1 MANLIQSIVNFISSG
16 GFSSGSAKSTTN
28 SGGSKSSSGSVP
40 SASKG
45 SAKAT
50 STAYKTNTSTGG
62 TTKKS
67 GSNAGTGS
75 TGGGTGSSSNGRTA
89 NSATRQN
96 YLADYAVKTATE
108 RAKTI
113 VDDDSSKKDKLKGYS
128 QLEWEAD
135 EAKKK
140 AQKAEV
146 DYGAALEKYGYDAS
160 APQVKA
166 AKSYLDDA
174 LRDAKIFSAAADK
187 EKQMPHRVSDTVKG
201 AAKQYG
207 AGLINTAGT
216 LYEGGT
222 RGAEAQYEREREEL
236 RQRLDNAQKVYDETA
251 AKYNG
256 DTENPN
262 VKAAQATVDD
272 IKRDIGVYT
281 GVLEND
287 SLQETTKRIYD
298 KADAIN
304 ASAAEDIS
312 RAKDGLG
319 KIGQFAVDAGV
330 AGAQLLGD
338 AALGAVTGGGA
349 MLPLVARSFGAG
361 ASEARNNGASY
372 EKQVLYG
379 AASTATEVAFE
390 KVTNGLA
397 GIYGKGAADELVEKA
412 IGKLANTDAGRT
424 VLRAL
429 AGMGG
434 EAAEEFATSAIAP
447 LLQTIYNGQSIG
459 ESYSDEQI
467 TDWLYDA
474 LIGGVLGG
482 AGSIASIASGQ
493 DARANAALRA
503 AQEAQEAPA
512 VAGGEITP
520 VTEQTTQNEPQSEF
534 NTQEQQAPIE
544 QVATSDVSAP
554 AQSVIEPTQAQ
565 TTAETTM
572 GAGPIRERGGSANIR
587 TNQNVEQE
595 LRGSFEEAP
604 EMYTQLTNAEVQ
616 KKADAIMS
624 EGFERARTKVE
635 QALGAAKTGYKLA
648 PEYAVAAQ
656 SVANELTRRG
666 DLDGARHI
674 MSDVI
679 AEFTAAGQFAQIGR
693 MIRRADPVT
702 KTLSIQKLVERLN
715 ENLTKGQLRK
725 NRNLGRGDDSGKII
739 VSDELLERYANAPDD
754 ATRDAVMEEIEQTI
768 ADQIPATF
776 REKFTA
782 MRYLNMLGNFKTQGR
797 NITGNTI
804 SLVSTVAKRKVQA
817 VAELATAA
825 ATGGKY
831 ERNTSLVT
839 SPELRKLAKEDFELV
854 KEDVKGDTKY
864 TDVARQANKGIEEK
878 RTVFGSGKNSET
890 LTRLVSQAASKAT
903 GKEIHID
910 VKRNIYENGRRLTNW
925 AMEAGDEVFLK
936 FHYAD
941 ALAGYLQAHGVTAEK
956 WNEMVAEA
964 DNKPTKSMELERP
977 IANGTVVKA
986 LDRGNYG
993 YVQSYNPS
1001 TNTYAVRFVSHSG
1014 AEATVNLAA
1023 DKVQSTKAA
1032 TIKEAQKAARQNLSF
1047 VEKAREFAKREAQEA
1062 TFRDDNA
1069 VSRFVENIDKN
1080 WDNGEHGKLGSAAK
1094 VATQGIMPFRK
1105 TPANVA
1111 VRAVEYSPLGVG
1123 KAIIDGIMTTQGKA
1137 NAADVINDISKAA
1150 TGSVLAIAG
1159 YMLAARGIARGSE
1172 DDDELAAFQST
1183 QGQMD
1188 YSIKIGDTYVSL
1200 AQFAPNAVPFFMGVK
1215 LQELLDESDGIFS
1228 TDDITAI
1235 LSCISDPMLEMSML
1249 SGINDAFNNLSS
1261 FSGDSDASIQFAAN
1275 AMLSF
1280 LTQGITNTLV
1290 GQFEQAFEEN
1300 RQTIYTANETN
1311 FDKFLGKWQYK
1322 AGQTAA
1328 KIPGVDYHQQDYVD
1342 AWGRTQSNGDTVT
1355 RILNS
1360 FINPT
1365 YFGSDRST
1373 AVDSE
1378 LERLYRDNKDTEDF
1392 PNVFPQKRSRSD
1404 VYGDGKLM
1412 TADEYLQYSKDSGQM
1427 KLELVSDFMES
1438 EQYGLLEDSQRAE
1451 VISQLYQFADDRALK
1466 KVKEA
1471 NNVDAASNWD
1481 DEAMLVDLP
1490 AYLSAKTA
1498 YVDAA
1503 DPNNKAPN
1511 FNAVDALLATLPAI
1525 DRATRDKMD
1534 DETGFKNLRF
1544 ASEVYGM
1551 DAEQAIGIRNLVEGE
1566 QDKHLKGASSGAADA
1581 AVIAKEYKG
1590 TDAEKIAA
1598 LETQNLPYAD
1608 AGTRRS
1614 IVRRFEAAQ
1623 TEGISFDEWSKIES
1637 YVDRTKTSDT
1647 PNKATIVAAGE
1658 ALGYSGSLI
1667 YQIYKKYPLDEDI
1680 VQQKN
1685 DYFHK
1690 DYVEPEDVDLF
1701 AYLTGLALGKTEE
1714 TETKKS
1720 SGGYRSYGGRSW
1732 GGSGS
1737 NKVVNLGDSV
1747 SAVRSIANKGTSS
1760 NTNLKYLKQAVSDV
1774 ISSNKK
1780 QQSQAPNV
1788 TWQELLAGYVKG
1800 L

>member
-50 STAYKTNTSTGG
+50 STAYKANTSTGG

-67 GSNAGTGS
+67 GSSAGTGS

-89 NSATRQN
+89 NSSTRQN

-108 RAKTI
+108 RARTI

-146 DYGAALEKYGYDAS
+146 DYGATLEKYGYDAS

-287 SLQETTKRIYD
+287 SLQETTQRIYD

-338 AALGAVTGGGA
+338 AALGAATGGGA

-361 ASEARNNGASY
+361 ASEARNDGASY

-379 AASTATEVAFE
+379 AASTAAEVAFE

-493 DARANAALRA
+493 DAQANATLRA
-503 AQEAQEAPA
+503 AQEAQEAPT

-520 VTEQTTQNEPQSEF
+520 ATEQATQNEPQSEF
-534 NTQEQQAPIE
+534 NTQEQQAPVE
-544 QVATSDVSAP
+544 QVATSNVSAP
-554 AQSVIEPTQAQ
+554 VQSVIEPTQAQ

-595 LRGSFEEAP
+595 LRDSFEEAP

-693 MIRRADPVT
+693 MIRQADPVT

-768 ADQIPATF
+768 ANQIPATF

-854 KEDVKGDTKY
+854 KEDVKGEQKY
-864 TDVARQANKGIEEK
+864 SDVSRQVSKGIQDKRQILPGVLEK
-878 RTVFGSGKNSET
+878 YR
-890 LTRLVSQAASKAT
+890 KA
-903 GKEIHID
+903 
-910 VKRNIYENGRRLTNW
+910 TNW
-925 AMEAGDEVFLK
+925 AMEAGDAIFLK

-1014 AEATVNLAA
+1014 TEATVNLAA

-1032 TIKEAQKAARQNLSF
+1032 SIKEAQKTARQNLSF

-1069 VSRFVENIDKN
+1069 VTDFVNQ
-1080 WDNGEHGKLGSAAK
+1080 LGRGPNTPEIVK
-1094 VATQGIMPFRK
+1094 TITEGIVPFRK

-1111 VRAVEYSPLGVG
+1111 VRAIEYSPLGVG
-1123 KAIIDGIMTTQGKA
+1123 KAIYDGIQAKQG
-1137 NAADVINDISKAA
+1137 NADTAAVINDISKAA
-1150 TGSVLAIAG
+1150 TGSALAIAG
-1159 YMLAARGIARGSE
+1159 YLLAQGGIARGSE

-1188 YSIKIGDTYVSL
+1188 YSIKLGDTYISL

-1215 LQELLDESDGIFS
+1215 LQEMLDESDGVFS
-1228 TDDITAI
+1228 PDDIMAI
-1235 LSCISDPMLEMSML
+1235 FGCVSDPMLEMSML
-1249 SGINDAFNNLSS
+1249 SGVNDAFDNLSS
-1261 FSGDSDASIQFAAN
+1261 LSGDSDAVMQFAAN
-1275 AMLSF
+1275 SILSF
-1280 LTQGITNTLV
+1280 MTQGITNSLL
-1290 GQFEQAFEEN
+1290 GQLEQFTEEN
-1300 RQTIYTANETN
+1300 RQTTYTAKETD

-1322 AGQTAA
+1322 VGQAAA
-1328 KIPGVDYHQQDYVD
+1328 KTPGIDYHQQDYVD
-1342 AWGRTQSNGDTVT
+1342 AWGRTQSNGNTAI
-1355 RILNS
+1355 RAFNALL
-1360 FINPT
+1360 NPT
-1365 YFGSDRST
+1365 YGSKDRST
-1373 AVDSE
+1373 EVDAE
-1378 LERLYRDNKDTEDF
+1378 LERLYKDNKDTEDF

-1412 TADEYLQYSKDSGQM
+1412 TADEYLQYSKDSGNM

-1503 DPNNKAPN
+1503 DENNKAPN
-1511 FNAVDALLATLPAI
+1511 YKAVDALLASLPTI
-1525 DRATRDKMD
+1525 DRATRDNLD

-1608 AGTRRS
+1608 TGKRRS
-1614 IVRRFEAAQ
+1614 VVRRFEAAQ
-1623 TEGISFDEWSKIES
+1623 TEGISFDDWSKIET

-1658 ALGYSGSLI
+1658 ALGYSGSLV
-1667 YQIYKKYPLDEDI
+1667 YQIYKKYPLDEEI
-1680 VQQKN
+1680 VQQTN

-1701 AYLTGLALGKTEE
+1701 AYLTGLALPKTDAEAA
-1714 TETKKS
+1714 KKS
-1720 SGGYRSYGGRSW
+1720 GGGYGGYGGRSW
-1732 GGSGS
+1732 SRS
-1737 NKVVNLGDSV
+1737 TKPADLGDSV